1 MALLDYFTDRKKYNT
16 VMDNSEIAAIFK
28 RIAILSEI
36 KGEDHFK
43 VAAYQRA
50 AETIQGTTLD
60 LCGMDEKDL
69 TTLPGIGKAIAG
81 KIMEISS
88 KGKPDLLARLETEIP
103 AGLVDLI
110 AIPDVGPR
118 KAARFWKELGIT
130 SIDELEKAAM
140 GGKLREMP
148 GMGEKSEARILD
160 GIRTFKASR

>member
-1 MALLDYFTDRKKYNT
+1 
-16 VMDNSEIAAIFK
+16 MDNTEIAAIFK

-43 VAAYQRA
+43 VAAYERA
-50 AETIQGTTLD
+50 AETIQGATQNLS
-60 LCGMDEKDL
+60 GMSEAEL
-69 TTLPGIGKAIAG
+69 LALPGIGKAIAG
-81 KIMEISS
+81 KIMEIFV
-88 KGKPDLLARLETEIP
+88 KGKPDLLVRLEAEIP

-130 SIDELEKAAM
+130 TIEALEKAAEE
-140 GGKLREMP
+140 GKLREMP

-160 GIRTFKASR
+160 GIRTYRASR